1 VAVNGPPPSDA
12 TTGPR
17 EPEVVAAGEPEVV
30 AAGGILIRPG
40 PAGPEVLVVH
50 RPRYD
55 DWSFP
60 KGKQDPGETPEQTA
74 RREVGEETGIT
85 ATLGPYLGVVRYR
98 DHCDQP
104 KVVHYWQ
111 MAPGPEPPVAPD
123 DEVDRLLWCAPEA
136 AARLLTYPHDRA
148 LLGRLEGHR

>member
-1 VAVNGPPPSDA
+1 VVSGPPGGGA
-12 TTGPR
+12 TVGPV
-17 EPEVVAAGEPEVV
+17 EPGEPGEPDVV
-30 AAGGILIRPG
+30 AAGGILVRPG
-40 PAGPEVLVVH
+40 RAGPEVLVVH

-60 KGKQDPGETPEQTA
+60 KGKQDPGETAEQTA
-74 RREVGEETGIT
+74 RREVLEETGIT
-85 ATLGPYLGVVRYR
+85 VTLGPYLGVVRYR
-98 DHCDQP
+98 DHRDRP

-111 MAPGPEPPVAPD
+111 MAPGPEPPATPD

>member
-1 VAVNGPPPSDA
+1 MSGPPGRDPV
-12 TTGPR
+12 GPV
-17 EPEVVAAGEPEVV
+17 EPVEPGEPDVV
-30 AAGGILIRPG
+30 AAGGILVRPG
-40 PAGPEVLVVH
+40 RAGPEVLVVH

-60 KGKQDPGETPEQTA
+60 KGKQDPGETAEQTA
-74 RREVGEETGIT
+74 RREVLEETGIT
-85 ATLGPYLGVVRYR
+85 VTLGPYLGVVRYR
-98 DHCDQP
+98 DHRDRP

-111 MAPGPEPPVAPD
+111 MAPGPEPPATPD